1 MTFTFEY
8 TNDKGEEIQFTT
20 NDTVHLKDSL
30 DAEAFLFLNR
40 LRTKLKFS
48 KKVFLMVLKIF
59 SDIKFSKHT
68 TSSWCTEGTIN
79 QYTAPFFSAASNAE
93 LRPRVKYLFRLS
105 EKGVELYNLFDA
117 LLLVEEGNEVNA
129 QEFIKGY
136 IEFKQLS

>member
-20 NDTVHLKDSL
+20 NDTVNLKDSF

-40 LRTKLKFS
+40 LRTELKFS
-48 KKVFLMVLKIF
+48 KKVFLMALKIF
-59 SDIKFSKHT
+59 SDIKFSNHT

-79 QYTAPFFSAASNAE
+79 QYTAPFFSAVSNAE

-117 LLLVEEGNEVNA
+117 LLLVEEYGEVNA